1 MSEPHTL
8 HPAALPMVTIQ
19 MREPAC
25 SNLDPEVTRLLNN
38 HHWCLE
44 SNEYAQMQPLSVR
57 NQDQSCLCRYLG
69 PVSRITTAAIDIKLS
84 LPIWH
89 RLFLPT
95 QPVFSVT
102 STTSPR
108 CLYAAGSTTA
118 GPGWD
123 WGTHL
128 WCSPGTLNTSM
139 TASHK
144 MQFFRFLQ
152 TVTNMQQCNKSKSNY
167 SCLLCQIYYK
177 RDMEISSH
185 THTHT

>member
-1 MSEPHTL
+1 MSDPHTL

-38 HHWCLE
+38 HCWCLK
-44 SNEYAQMQPLSVR
+44 SNKYAQLQPLSVR
-57 NQDQSCLCRYLG
+57 NQDQSCLRRYLG

-84 LPIWH
+84 RPIWH

-108 CLYAAGSTTA
+108 CPYPLRGARQLGL
-118 GPGWD
+118 G
-123 WGTHL
+123 GTGERVCGALQELRTQAWQHL
-128 WCSPGTLNTSM
+128 T
-139 TASHK
+139 K
-144 MQFFRFLQ
+144 
-152 TVTNMQQCNKSKSNY
+152 CNFSDF
-167 SCLLCQIYYK
+167 CRL
-177 RDMEISSH
+177 
-185 THTHT
+185 